1 MEVSVMML
9 INKRKYPHK
18 IRKAGTF
25 LTPLLFLA
33 LCLGAW
39 AQLPCP
45 IYLGDV
51 GTDIP
56 GETYSGKV
64 GNIYTNLCIDGIGD
78 INNDFIDDSIV
89 GYISSEGKYDF
100 LLGDDPNDSKPKPK
114 EISFRSELLLGISVA
129 GIGDV
134 NGNGWNDI
142 LLGAPN
148 VQPSGVAYFVDGKTV
163 NNLENSNDTPWIEA
177 HYGARFEG
185 YSDESDTGW
194 SVAGAGDFNGDGLN
208 DMVIA
213 APAEDFSG
221 EPNSGVI
228 YVVYGDHFQI
238 CGQLELER
246 LDGSNGFI
254 LTGENAYDFAG
265 WSVAGA
271 GDVNGDG
278 YDDIIIGAPYADFNG
293 TNSGAVYIV
302 YGGTNP
308 PNGKA
313 FESLGNL
320 GTRGR
325 RINGQASYDY
335 FGWAVDGGQDVNN
348 DGIDDII
355 IGAYLADN
363 FPKNNVGKAYLIY
376 GQSGGITATPGSL
389 NGSNGTV
396 ICGLDENDYLGFD
409 VALVENFNSD
419 PYADVLIGAPGAYP
433 YGDKFL
439 GESYLIFGATTV
451 GWNGWLDVYYI
462 NCYNGLRIYGGGMS
476 DTSEQS
482 GIRVASAGDMNN
494 DCVTDIMIGS
504 LKGGELFLIY
514 GISKPEIEVS
524 PNYITLNNLIDD
536 PVTTLTVTNPG
547 TGILYVGTMRAAGDE
562 DWIQFLTPTNFYLSC
577 KDEPQEVV
585 IDVNYD
591 ALPTTGTYYARIL
604 VYTYDWEDTPTLY
617 EDGVY
622 LKIIK
627 QEPVEEG
634 DIIAYLLGKPGALPS
649 DVNVDDKPDISD
661 LISLI
666 KRN

>member
-1 MEVSVMML
+1 MIITGVEAS
-9 INKRKYPHK
+9 KYADLDF
-18 IRKAGTF
+18 AGVGDIGSPP
-25 LTPLLFLA
+25 PLLIPDGIDDIVVGFRPEGSDQGWYGPIFGFDPNNPPFGGSIDISA
-33 LCLGAW
+33 REIKPSRNPLG
-39 AQLPCP
+39 
-45 IYLGDV
+45 V
-51 GTDIP
+51 GT
-56 GETYSGKV
+56 
-64 GNIYTNLCIDGIGD
+64 
-78 INNDFIDDSIV
+78 
-89 GYISSEGKYDF
+89 
-100 LLGDDPNDSKPKPK
+100 
-114 EISFRSELLLGISVA
+114 SVT
-129 GIGDV
+129 GLGDV
-134 NGNGWNDI
+134 NGNGLNDI
-142 LLGAPN
+142 LLGSPN
-148 VQPSGVAYFVDGKTV
+148 VQSSGVAYFLDGKTV
-163 NNLENSNDTPWIEA
+163 EESFYEPEEIHTEWFEA
-177 HYGARFEG
+177 HYGARLEG

-194 SVAGAGDFNGDGLN
+194 SVGGAGDFNGDGIN
-208 DMVIA
+208 DMIIG

-221 EPNSGVI
+221 EPNSGVV
-228 YVVYGDHFQI
+228 YVVFGDHFYL

-271 GDVNGDG
+271 GDVNSDG

-293 TNSGAVYIV
+293 ANSGAVYIV

-313 FESLGNL
+313 FQSLGKL

-325 RINGQASYDY
+325 RLNGQAAYDY

-348 DGIDDII
+348 DGIDDIL

-363 FPKNNVGKAYLIY
+363 FPKKNVGKAYLIY
-376 GQSGGITATPGSL
+376 GKCGGITATPGGL
-389 NGSNGTV
+389 NGPNGTV

-439 GESYLIFGATTV
+439 GESYLIFGGPTV
-451 GWNGWLDVYYI
+451 GWDGRLDVYYI
-462 NCYNGLRIYGGGMS
+462 NCFNGLRIYGGGMS
-476 DTSEQS
+476 ETSEQS

-504 LKGGELFLIY
+504 LTGGELFLIY

-536 PVTTLTVTNPG
+536 SVTTLTVTNTG
-547 TGILYVGTMRAAGDE
+547 TGILYVRTMRAAEGE
-562 DWIQFLTPTNFYLSC
+562 DWIKFLTPTNFYLSC
-577 KDEPQEVV
+577 KDEPEKVV
-585 IDVNYD
+585 VDVNYD
-591 ALPTTGTYYARIL
+591 DLPATGTYYARIL
-604 VYTYDWEDTPTLY
+604 VYTDDWNWEDDPILY

-622 LKIIK
+622 LRIIK

-634 DIIAYLLGKPGALPS
+634 DIIKYLLGKPGALPS
-649 DVNVDDKPDISD
+649 DVNADDKPDISD